1 VCLKLYEILTLISL
15 PAFLNIC
22 KTENVVQ
29 GLELNKR
36 NVLYIVFIHLAFF
49 GESDIIV
56 LT

>member
-1 VCLKLYEILTLISL
+1 MCLKLYEILTLISL